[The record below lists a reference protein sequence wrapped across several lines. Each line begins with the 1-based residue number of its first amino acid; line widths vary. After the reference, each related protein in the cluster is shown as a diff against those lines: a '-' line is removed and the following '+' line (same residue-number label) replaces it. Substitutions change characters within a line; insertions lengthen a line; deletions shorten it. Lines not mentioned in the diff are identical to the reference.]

1 MQIRCSKSS
10 CMEKENRLYSI
21 SLGVASFAGWFGRC
35 RNCFISCN
43 VQAISSFLVHH
54 FLSDW
59 SELNATQQLHRT
71 FQQFHPLAL
80 LVLSKLCCRPLWK
93 EQHDN
98 HRSHHY
104 SRNRNGRVQE

>member
-1 MQIRCSKSS
+1 SSKNS

-54 FLSDW
+54 FFVGL
-59 SELNATQQLHRT
+59 ELMIGDRWGGKNDSSSWRSFAVWKAKIIMVHARGYLHYFVDLFNNLR
-71 FQQFHPLAL
+71 
-80 LVLSKLCCRPLWK
+80 R
-93 EQHDN
+93 
-98 HRSHHY
+98 
-104 SRNRNGRVQE
+104 